1 MEKYNKILS
10 KMYKYLVQQIVQQK
24 MQSKLQQKMHNNY
37 VAHLIKRFLF
47 TVSVN
52 SLDT

>member
-10 KMYKYLVQQIVQQK
+10 KMCEYLVQQIVQQK
-24 MQSKLQQKMHNNY
+24 MQPKLQQKVHSNY
-37 VAHLIKRFLF
+37 VTHLIKRFLF
-47 TVSVN
+47 AVSAN